1 MASKRENGTEHYNA
15 KQQYSFDTLLLSHAQ
30 ANRDP
35 QATDSGE
42 EREMLNISRDWH
54 ASLISRPGDWE
65 RDGKSRDPLH
75 SATDDQKLNAVTIQI
90 SEEVVKTPI

>member
-1 MASKRENGTEHYNA
+1 MLNSS
-15 KQQYSFDTLLLSHAQ
+15 SFDTLLLSHAQ

-42 EREMLNISRDWH
+42 RKRDAEH
-54 ASLISRPGDWE
+54 QQRLTCFSYLSPRQLRE